1 MENPLNIVPPHK
13 RQSPSNSIP
22 NIDSLEGVGND
33 DSDEYSTLKRL
44 QRHLECGAIPTS
56 LTAILLNLF
65 HRYINLQEEYIKDEQ
80 RLTDAQ

>member
-1 MENPLNIVPPHK
+1 MGEVAVENSLNVVPPHK

-44 QRHLECGAIPTS
+44 QRHLECEDTRAS
-56 LTAILLNLF
+56 SDDRRAEQF
-65 HRYINLQEEYIKDEQ
+65 SRYINLQEEYIKDEQ
-80 RLTDAQ
+80 R